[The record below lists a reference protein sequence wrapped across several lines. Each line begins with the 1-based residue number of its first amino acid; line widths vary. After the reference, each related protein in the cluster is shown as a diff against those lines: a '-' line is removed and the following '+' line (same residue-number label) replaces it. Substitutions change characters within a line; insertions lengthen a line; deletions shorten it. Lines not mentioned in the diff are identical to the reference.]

1 MKPKA
6 ALAFAVAFAAAFRVF
21 AFLAPVESRD
31 GVTIRIAWFEEE
43 KTGDRSLKLREV
55 EAGEPLE
62 ISVAVSNMGERRVKG
77 TLSVW
82 LNDDWI
88 VDGDLE
94 ESVSIEPGEQRI
106 FRRKAVPTQSL
117 LDAIYPVHAELRT
130 KAFTLHPIALFRA
143 KPPDAWLAGTHAKMI
158 IVEDPP
164 VAEDDAFIADVE
176 FGTNGL
182 LDATITIGDGM
193 RRLTFSG
200 FECEVDGQRV
210 AKADSFTVAEEEG
223 RVTVDHVCGFGRKLR
238 AEMWSEG
245 GSLRIAWS
253 MPEVERSSLGT
264 PRYTRL
270 AIGNCS
276 HPAMRAYAGLGNVVE
291 DPVSFSLATDG
302 FRLSTRHVGADYAN
316 GMSLVQAVDVFPE
329 GLECDSAKGR
339 YSLVSS
345 HDATFT
351 FVPSMKGAFAAARRF
366 AAISGYAAAPGV
378 AKLRGKMCLD
388 QWGGDLATAGSNVLA
403 AAKYGLSDAI
413 YVRHMWQ
420 RWGYDYRLP
429 DICPAAD
436 HNGFLALRRDSAK
449 AGIEFCPHDNYI
461 DFYPDAD
468 GFSYDDIVFGEDGKP
483 VKAWYNSGAKA
494 QSYLWLPHAFVQRL
508 DRNVSEMRRL
518 YTPDALFI
526 DVFTAKPPFDYRDRS
541 GCFYPKT
548 VTQEEW
554 GKAFDLA
561 RKCLGRS
568 DAAMLGEAGT
578 DVLIG
583 HVDGTQSDHFPA
595 SRWFGREGVFSDSER
610 VPWHDMVTH
619 GKMVLFAGGLGHRY
633 AAVDWNTPG
642 DETLHGYGSDDYLAN
657 TVIGGRSPMCDGP
670 FNRRA
675 VMTYWLLHDVCER
688 LAGSE
693 FEKFGFDGNNIHRL
707 HSTFGAGE
715 VWANRATNSTWSVAG
730 ATLPPYGFVAKCGDA
745 EAGVV
750 ETHGRR
756 WAYSKGPSGV
766 FVDARGSGVHSIFGI
781 RTDGAV
787 RITADRPGFMK
798 RHTPFIGSNGEIL
811 VTPLPGS
818 GMFDVTIDPTAFG
831 FPFGHVKDVVAVDQG
846 EGAADV
852 RWTQKNGVIAI
863 RADGNAFAYKI
874 LFR

>member
-1 MKPKA
+1 MKSRYALVFAAVCAA
-6 ALAFAVAFAAAFRVF
+6 ALPLF
-21 AFLAPVESRD
+21 AFLPPVAERD
-31 GVTIRIAWFEEE
+31 GVTLKIAWFDEE
-43 KTGDRSLKLREV
+43 KTEDKSLKLREV
-55 EAGEPLE
+55 DAGETLE
-62 ISVAVSNMGERRVKG
+62 ISVAVSNMSEHRVKG

-88 VDGDLE
+88 VEGESE
-94 ESVSIEPGEQRI
+94 EEVSIESGEQRI

-130 KAFTLHPIALFRA
+130 KSFSLHPVAMFHT
-143 KPPDAWLAGTHAKMI
+143 KPPAARLAGSHAKMI
-158 IVEDPP
+158 LGEDPP
-164 VAEDDAFIADVE
+164 VAGEEAFIADVE

-182 LDATITIGDGM
+182 LDATITLGDGI
-193 RRLTFSG
+193 RRLAFSG
-200 FECEVDGQRV
+200 FNCEVDGQPV
-210 AKADSFTVAEEEG
+210 VKADSFTVAEEDG
-223 RVTVDHVCGFGRKLR
+223 KVTVDHVCGFGRKLR
-238 AEMWSEG
+238 AELWSEG
-245 GSLRIAWS
+245 GSLRVAWS
-253 MPEVERSSLGT
+253 MPEAVRSSLGT
-264 PRYTRL
+264 PRYTKL

-291 DPVSFSLATDG
+291 DPVKFRLAADG
-302 FRLSTRHVGADYAN
+302 FQLSTRHVGADYAN

-329 GLECDSAKGR
+329 ALECDSEKRR

-351 FVPSMKGAFAAARRF
+351 FVPTMKGAFAAARRF
-366 AAISGYAAAPGV
+366 AAISGYTPAPGV
-378 AKLRGKMCLD
+378 GKLRGKMCLD

-413 YVRHMWQ
+413 YVRHVWQ

-436 HNGFLALRRDSAK
+436 HNGFLALRRESAK

-461 DFYPDAD
+461 DYYPDAD

-483 VKAWYNSGAKA
+483 LKAWYNSGAKA
-494 QSYLWLPHAFVQRL
+494 QSYLWLPHAFLQRL

-518 YTPDALFI
+518 YSPDALFI
-526 DVFTAKPPFDYRDRS
+526 DVFTAKAPFDYRDRS
-541 GCFYPKT
+541 GRFYPKT
-548 VTQEEW
+548 VTQKEW
-554 GKAFDLA
+554 GKAFDAA
-561 RKCLGRS
+561 RKCLGRR

-578 DVLIG
+578 DLLIG
-583 HVDGTQSDHFPA
+583 HVDGTQCDHLPA
-595 SRWFGREGVFSDSER
+595 SRWFGGNGVFSDCER

-633 AAVDWNTPG
+633 AAIDWSTPG

-670 FNRRA
+670 FSRRA
-675 VMTYWLLHDVCER
+675 VVTYWLLHDVCAK

-693 FEKFGFDGNNIHRL
+693 FREFGFDGNNIHRL

-715 VWANRATNSTWSVAG
+715 VWVNRATNSTWSVAG
-730 ATLPPYGFVAKCGDA
+730 ATLPSYGFVAKCGDA

-750 ETHGRR
+750 ETNGRR

-781 RTDGAV
+781 RTDGAIRV
-787 RITADRPGFMK
+787 TTDRPGFMK
-798 RHTPFIGSNGEIL
+798 RHTPFVGGKGEML

-818 GMFDVTIDPTAFG
+818 GMFDVVIDPKAFG
-831 FPFGHVKDVVAVDQG
+831 FPVGRVKDVVAVDAH
-846 EGAADV
+846 EGAAEP

-863 RADGNAFAYKI
+863 RADGKAFAYRI